1 MAETVKKKRE
11 LRYADTVKSDD
22 VEEWIACLFL
32 RPAAFRIV
40 VFLYDTKVHSIH
52 VTACFLVVGIAAAL
66 LIAWGGY
73 LGLVLAALLIQLKSI
88 LDAADGQLARARKTP
103 SRVGRFFDS
112 AADFVVSLMLVA
124 ACSFLLYERTG
135 EISFF
140 VTGSAVFLFSEIQ
153 NSFWVYYNA
162 YYRSISSGSPESILD
177 ESSDDVVYPYD
188 EDKPGILA
196 FLRTFYKF
204 AYSWQD
210 RLIAFLDAVSR
221 KLAGVQEKH
230 TMFWYG
236 NIRFLKATGLL
247 GLGTNLFV
255 MSFALVLNEP
265 SYYFVFVLCFANIS
279 VFVLLLY
286 LMVSFARGGK
296 SRHESR
302 SQANEDCGSYQAGYK
317 DEND

>member
-1 MAETVKKKRE
+1 MA
-11 LRYADTVKSDD
+11 L
-22 VEEWIACLFL
+22 
-32 RPAAFRIV
+32 
-40 VFLYDTKVHSIH
+40 LYDTKVHSVH
-52 VTACFLVVGIAAAL
+52 LTACFLVVGIAAAL

-73 LGLVLAALLIQLKSI
+73 VGLVLAALLIQLKSI

-112 AADFVVSLMLVA
+112 TADFVVSLMLVT
-124 ACSFLLYERTG
+124 ACSYLLYERTG
-135 EISFF
+135 EYSFF
-140 VTGSAVFLFSEIQ
+140 VFGSAVFLCSMIQ

-162 YYRSISSGSPESILD
+162 YYRSITSGSPESILE
-177 ESSDDVVYPYD
+177 ESIDDVVYPYD

-196 FLRTFYKF
+196 FLRSFYKF

-230 TMFWYG
+230 TLVWYG

-247 GLGTNLFV
+247 GLGTNLLV

-265 SYYFVFVLCFANIS
+265 SYYFVFVLCVANIS

-286 LMVSFARGGK
+286 LMVSFTHGGK
-296 SRHESR
+296 SRRESR
-302 SQANEDCGSYQAGYK
+302 SQVDKSCGTYQTGYK
-317 DEND
+317 NEND